1 MNPARKPS
9 SALTRILLVD
19 DNHYGNAAR
28 KTVLE
33 EQGFLVE
40 SVLSG
45 EEALAVYEQQRFDV
59 VVTDLKMKE
68 MTGLE
73 LIAKLRLSSVR
84 PFLIL
89 LSGWAVCLGLTEE
102 SSGADAVLP
111 KSNNE
116 QEQLIRTIRQLLARR
131 IRREPASAGK
141 IPRAFVARSG

>member
-9 SALTRILLVD
+9 CPVSRILLVD
-19 DNHYGNAAR
+19 DNHYGNVAR

-45 EEALAVYEQQRFDV
+45 EDALARYVEQHFDV
-59 VVTDLKMKE
+59 VVTDLKMKK
-68 MTGLE
+68 MNGLE
-73 LIAKLRLSSVR
+73 LIAQLRLLPAR
-84 PFLIL
+84 PCLIL

-111 KSNNE
+111 KSNHE
-116 QEQLIRTIRQLLARR
+116 QEQLIRTVRQLLARR
-131 IRREPASAGK
+131 IRREPAAPGK
-141 IPRAFVARSG
+141 IPRTFVARSG